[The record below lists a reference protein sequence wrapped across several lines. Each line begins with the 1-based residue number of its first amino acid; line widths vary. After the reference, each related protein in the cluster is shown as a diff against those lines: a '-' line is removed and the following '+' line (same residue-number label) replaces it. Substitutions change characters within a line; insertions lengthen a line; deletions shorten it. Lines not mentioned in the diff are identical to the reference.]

1 MLDSMSLKDVINKK
15 NILIDIEGNTKE
27 EVLQVLCQRLF
38 ESGYIN
44 DVSDFYADVLA
55 REQEGL
61 TGLGKGIA
69 IPHGKSKSV
78 INTTIAI
85 GKTKKP
91 IEWGSLDDKPVE
103 VILLF
108 AVKNSDATTTHIK
121 LLQKVAIMLADDEF
135 LIALQKAKSKEE
147 LLEMLTKRDN

>member
-1 MLDSMSLKDVINKK
+1 MLGSMDLKNVINRE
-15 NILIDIEGNTKE
+15 NVLVDIEGTTKE
-27 EVLQVLCQRLF
+27 EVLKALCNQLF
-38 ESGYIN
+38 NTGYIN
-44 DVSDFYADVLA
+44 DVDDFYADVLA
-55 REQEGL
+55 REEEGL

-69 IPHGKSKSV
+69 IPHGKSESV

-85 GKTKKP
+85 GKTKQP

-108 AVKNSDATTTHIK
+108 AVKNSDAITTHIK

-135 LIALQKAKSKEE
+135 LVALQKAENEDE
-147 LLEMLTKRDN
+147 LFGMITQRD

>member
-1 MLDSMSLKDVINKK
+1 MLESMDLKNVINRE
-15 NILIDIEGNTKE
+15 NVLVDIEGATKE
-27 EVLQVLCQRLF
+27 EVLKALCNQLF
-38 ESGYIN
+38 NTGYIN
-44 DVSDFYADVLA
+44 DVDDFYADVLA
-55 REQEGL
+55 REEEGL

-69 IPHGKSKSV
+69 IPHGKSESV

-85 GKTKKP
+85 GKTKQP

-135 LIALQKAKSKEE
+135 LVALQKAENEDE
-147 LLEMLTKRDN
+147 LFGMITQRD

>member
-1 MLDSMSLKDVINKK
+1 VLV
-15 NILIDIEGNTKE
+15 DIEGTTKE
-27 EVLQVLCQRLF
+27 EVLKALCNQLF
-38 ESGYIN
+38 NTGYIN
-44 DVSDFYADVLA
+44 DVDDFYTDVLA
-55 REQEGL
+55 REEEGL

-69 IPHGKSKSV
+69 IPHGKSESV

-85 GKTKKP
+85 GKTKQP

-135 LIALQKAKSKEE
+135 LVALQKAENEDE
-147 LLEMLTKRDN
+147 LFGMITQRD

>member
-1 MLDSMSLKDVINKK
+1 MLESMDLKNVINRE
-15 NILIDIEGNTKE
+15 NVLVDIEGTTKE
-27 EVLQVLCQRLF
+27 EVLKTLCNQLF
-38 ESGYIN
+38 NTGYIN
-44 DVSDFYADVLA
+44 DVDDFYADVLA
-55 REQEGL
+55 REEEGL

-69 IPHGKSKSV
+69 IPHGKSESV

-85 GKTKKP
+85 GKTKQP

-135 LIALQKAKSKEE
+135 LVALQKAENEDE
-147 LLEMLTKRDN
+147 LFGMITQRD

>member
-1 MLDSMSLKDVINKK
+1 MLGSMDLKNVINRE
-15 NILIDIEGNTKE
+15 NVLVDIEGTTKE
-27 EVLQVLCQRLF
+27 EVLKVLCNQLF
-38 ESGYIN
+38 NTGYIN
-44 DVSDFYADVLA
+44 DVDDFYADVLA
-55 REQEGL
+55 REEEGL

-69 IPHGKSKSV
+69 IPHGKSESV

-85 GKTKKP
+85 GKTKQP

-135 LIALQKAKSKEE
+135 LVALQKAENEDE
-147 LLEMLTKRDN
+147 LFGMITQRD

>member
-1 MLDSMSLKDVINKK
+1 MLGSMDLKNVINRE
-15 NILIDIEGNTKE
+15 NVLVDIEGTTKE
-27 EVLQVLCQRLF
+27 EVLKALCNQLF
-38 ESGYIN
+38 NTGYIN
-44 DVSDFYADVLA
+44 DVDDFYADVLA
-55 REQEGL
+55 REEEGL

-69 IPHGKSKSV
+69 IPHGKSESV

-85 GKTKKP
+85 GKTKQP

-108 AVKNSDATTTHIK
+108 AVKNSDATTPHIK

-135 LIALQKAKSKEE
+135 LVALQKAENEDE
-147 LLEMLTKRDN
+147 LFGMITQRD

>member
-1 MLDSMSLKDVINKK
+1 MLESMDLKNVINRE
-15 NILIDIEGNTKE
+15 NVLVDIEGTTKE
-27 EVLQVLCQRLF
+27 EVLKALCNQLF
-38 ESGYIN
+38 NTGYIN
-44 DVSDFYADVLA
+44 DVDDFYADVLA
-55 REQEGL
+55 REEEGL

-69 IPHGKSKSV
+69 IPHGKSESV
-78 INTTIAI
+78 IDTTIAI
-85 GKTKKP
+85 GKTKQP

-135 LIALQKAKSKEE
+135 LVALQKAENEDE
-147 LLEMLTKRDN
+147 LFGMITQRD

>member
-1 MLDSMSLKDVINKK
+1 MLESMDLKNVINRE
-15 NILIDIEGNTKE
+15 NVLVDIEGTTKE
-27 EVLQVLCQRLF
+27 EVLKALCNQLF
-38 ESGYIN
+38 NTGYIN
-44 DVSDFYADVLA
+44 DVDDFYADVLA
-55 REQEGL
+55 REEEGL

-69 IPHGKSKSV
+69 IPHGKSESV
-78 INTTIAI
+78 INTTVAI
-85 GKTKKP
+85 GKTKQP

-135 LIALQKAKSKEE
+135 LVALQKAENEDE
-147 LLEMLTKRDN
+147 LFGMITQRD

>member
-1 MLDSMSLKDVINKK
+1 MLESMDLKNVINRE
-15 NILIDIEGNTKE
+15 NVLVDIEGTTKE
-27 EVLQVLCQRLF
+27 EVLKALCNQLF
-38 ESGYIN
+38 NTGYIN
-44 DVSDFYADVLA
+44 DVDDFYADVLA
-55 REQEGL
+55 REEEGL

-69 IPHGKSKSV
+69 IPHGKSESV

-85 GKTKKP
+85 GKTKQP

-135 LIALQKAKSKEE
+135 LVALQKAENEDE
-147 LLEMLTKRDN
+147 LFGMITQRD

>member
-1 MLDSMSLKDVINKK
+1 MLESMDLKNVINRE
-15 NILIDIEGNTKE
+15 NVLVDIEGTTKE
-27 EVLQVLCQRLF
+27 EVLKALCNQLF
-38 ESGYIN
+38 NTGYIN
-44 DVSDFYADVLA
+44 DVDDFYADVLA
-55 REQEGL
+55 REEEGL

-69 IPHGKSKSV
+69 IPHGKSESV

-85 GKTKKP
+85 GKTKQP

-135 LIALQKAKSKEE
+135 LVALQKAENEDE
-147 LLEMLTKRDN
+147 LFGMIAQRD

>member
-1 MLDSMSLKDVINKK
+1 MLESMDLKNVINRE
-15 NILIDIEGNTKE
+15 NVLVDIEGTTKE
-27 EVLQVLCQRLF
+27 EVLKALCNQLF
-38 ESGYIN
+38 NPGYIT
-44 DVSDFYADVLA
+44 DVDDFYTDVLA
-55 REQEGL
+55 REEEGL

-69 IPHGKSKSV
+69 IPHGKSESV

-85 GKTKKP
+85 GKTKQP

-135 LIALQKAKSKEE
+135 LVALQKAENEDE
-147 LLEMLTKRDN
+147 LFGMITQRD

>member
-1 MLDSMSLKDVINKK
+1 MLESMDLKNVINRE
-15 NILIDIEGNTKE
+15 NVLVDIEGTTKE
-27 EVLQVLCQRLF
+27 EVLKVLCNQLF
-38 ESGYIN
+38 NTGYIN
-44 DVSDFYADVLA
+44 DVDDFYADVLA
-55 REQEGL
+55 REEEGL

-69 IPHGKSKSV
+69 IPHGKSESV

-85 GKTKKP
+85 GKTKQP

-135 LIALQKAKSKEE
+135 LVALQKAENEDE
-147 LLEMLTKRDN
+147 LFGMITQRD

>member
-1 MLDSMSLKDVINKK
+1 MDLKNVINRE
-15 NILIDIEGNTKE
+15 NVLVDIEGTTKE
-27 EVLQVLCQRLF
+27 EVLKALCNQLF
-38 ESGYIN
+38 NTGYIN
-44 DVSDFYADVLA
+44 DVDDFYADVLA
-55 REQEGL
+55 REEEGL

-69 IPHGKSKSV
+69 IPHGKSESV

-85 GKTKKP
+85 GKTKQP

-135 LIALQKAKSKEE
+135 LVALQKAENEDE
-147 LLEMLTKRDN
+147 LFGMITQRD

>member
-1 MLDSMSLKDVINKK
+1 MLESMDLKNVINRE
-15 NILIDIEGNTKE
+15 NVLVDIEGTTKE
-27 EVLQVLCQRLF
+27 EVLKALCNQLF
-38 ESGYIN
+38 NTGYIN
-44 DVSDFYADVLA
+44 DVDDFYTDVLA
-55 REQEGL
+55 REEEGL

-69 IPHGKSKSV
+69 IPHGKSESV

-85 GKTKKP
+85 GKTKQP
-91 IEWGSLDDKPVE
+91 IEWGSLDDKPME

-135 LIALQKAKSKEE
+135 LVALQKAENEDE
-147 LLEMLTKRDN
+147 LFGMITQRD

>member
-1 MLDSMSLKDVINKK
+1 MLGSMDLKNVINRE
-15 NILIDIEGNTKE
+15 NVLVDIEGTTKE
-27 EVLQVLCQRLF
+27 EVLKALCNQLF
-38 ESGYIN
+38 NTGYIN
-44 DVSDFYADVLA
+44 DVDDFYTDVLA
-55 REQEGL
+55 REEEGL

-69 IPHGKSKSV
+69 IPHGKSESV

-85 GKTKKP
+85 GKTKQP

-135 LIALQKAKSKEE
+135 LVALQKAENEDE
-147 LLEMLTKRDN
+147 LFGMITQRD

>member
-1 MLDSMSLKDVINKK
+1 MIESKDLKNVINRE
-15 NILIDIEGNTKE
+15 NVLVDIEGTTKE
-27 EVLQVLCQRLF
+27 EVLKALCNQLF
-38 ESGYIN
+38 NTGYIN
-44 DVSDFYADVLA
+44 DVDDFYADVLA
-55 REQEGL
+55 REEEGL

-69 IPHGKSKSV
+69 IPHGKSESV

-85 GKTKKP
+85 GKTKQP

-135 LIALQKAKSKEE
+135 LVALQKAENEDE
-147 LLEMLTKRDN
+147 LFGMITQRD

>member
-1 MLDSMSLKDVINKK
+1 MLESMDLKNVINRE
-15 NILIDIEGNTKE
+15 NVLVDIEETTKE
-27 EVLQVLCQRLF
+27 EVLKALCNQLF
-38 ESGYIN
+38 NTGYIN
-44 DVSDFYADVLA
+44 DVDDFYTDVLA
-55 REQEGL
+55 REEEGL

-69 IPHGKSKSV
+69 IPHGKSESV

-85 GKTKKP
+85 GKTKQP

-135 LIALQKAKSKEE
+135 LVALQKAENEDE
-147 LLEMLTKRDN
+147 LFGMITQRG

>member
-1 MLDSMSLKDVINKK
+1 MLESMDLKNVINRE
-15 NILIDIEGNTKE
+15 NVLVDIEGTTKE
-27 EVLQVLCQRLF
+27 EVLKALCNQLF
-38 ESGYIN
+38 NTGYIN
-44 DVSDFYADVLA
+44 DVDDFYTDVLA
-55 REQEGL
+55 REEEGL

-69 IPHGKSKSV
+69 IPHGKSESV

-85 GKTKKP
+85 GKTKQP

-135 LIALQKAKSKEE
+135 LVALQKAENEDE
-147 LLEMLTKRDN
+147 LFGMITQRD

>member
-1 MLDSMSLKDVINKK
+1 MLGSMDLKNVINRE
-15 NILIDIEGNTKE
+15 NVLVDIEGTTKE
-27 EVLQVLCQRLF
+27 EVLKALCNQLF
-38 ESGYIN
+38 NTGYIN
-44 DVSDFYADVLA
+44 DVDDFYADVLA
-55 REQEGL
+55 REEEGL

-69 IPHGKSKSV
+69 IPHGKSESV

-85 GKTKKP
+85 GKTKQP

-135 LIALQKAKSKEE
+135 LVALQKAENEDE
-147 LLEMLTKRDN
+147 LFGMITQRD

>member
-1 MLDSMSLKDVINKK
+1 MLESMDLKNVINRE
-15 NILIDIEGNTKE
+15 NVLVDIEGTTKE
-27 EVLQVLCQRLF
+27 EVLKALCNQLF
-38 ESGYIN
+38 NTGYIN
-44 DVSDFYADVLA
+44 DVDDFYADVLA
-55 REQEGL
+55 REEEGL

-69 IPHGKSKSV
+69 IPHGKSESV

-85 GKTKKP
+85 GKTKQP

-108 AVKNSDATTTHIK
+108 AVKHSDATTTHIK

-135 LIALQKAKSKEE
+135 LVALQKAENEDE
-147 LLEMLTKRDN
+147 LFGMITQRD

>member
-1 MLDSMSLKDVINKK
+1 MLESMDLKNVINRE
-15 NILIDIEGNTKE
+15 NVLIDIEGTTKE
-27 EVLQVLCQRLF
+27 EVLKALCNQLF
-38 ESGYIN
+38 NTGYIN
-44 DVSDFYADVLA
+44 DVDDFYADVLA
-55 REQEGL
+55 REEEGL

-85 GKTKKP
+85 GKTKQP
-91 IEWGSLDDKPVE
+91 VEWGSLDDKPVE

-135 LIALQKAKSKEE
+135 LVALQKAENEDE
-147 LLEMLTKRDN
+147 LFGMITQRD

>member
-1 MLDSMSLKDVINKK
+1 MLESMDLKNVINRE
-15 NILIDIEGNTKE
+15 NVLVDIEGTTKE
-27 EVLQVLCQRLF
+27 EVLKALCNQLF
-38 ESGYIN
+38 NTGYIN
-44 DVSDFYADVLA
+44 DVDDFYKDVLA
-55 REQEGL
+55 REEEGL

-69 IPHGKSKSV
+69 IPHGKSESV

-85 GKTKKP
+85 GKTKQP

-135 LIALQKAKSKEE
+135 LVALQKAENEDE
-147 LLEMLTKRDN
+147 LFGMITQRD

>member
-1 MLDSMSLKDVINKK
+1 MLESMDLKNVINRE
-15 NILIDIEGNTKE
+15 NVLIDIEGTTKK
-27 EVLQVLCQRLF
+27 EVLKALCNQLF
-38 ESGYIN
+38 NTGYIN
-44 DVSDFYADVLA
+44 DVDDFYADVLA
-55 REQEGL
+55 REEEGL

-85 GKTKKP
+85 GKTKQP
-91 IEWGSLDDKPVE
+91 VEWGSLDDKPVE

-135 LIALQKAKSKEE
+135 LVALQKAENEDE
-147 LLEMLTKRDN
+147 LFGMITQRD

>member
-1 MLDSMSLKDVINKK
+1 MLESMDLKNVINRE
-15 NILIDIEGNTKE
+15 NVLVDVEGTTKE
-27 EVLQVLCQRLF
+27 EVLKALCNQLF
-38 ESGYIN
+38 NTGYIN
-44 DVSDFYADVLA
+44 DVDDFYADVLA
-55 REQEGL
+55 REEEGL

-69 IPHGKSKSV
+69 IPHGKSESV

-85 GKTKKP
+85 GKTKQP

-135 LIALQKAKSKEE
+135 LVALQKAENEDE
-147 LLEMLTKRDN
+147 LFGMITQRD

>member
-1 MLDSMSLKDVINKK
+1 MLESMDLKNVINRE
-15 NILIDIEGNTKE
+15 NVLVDIEGTTKE
-27 EVLQVLCQRLF
+27 EVLKALCNQLF
-38 ESGYIN
+38 NTGYIN
-44 DVSDFYADVLA
+44 DVDDFYADVLA
-55 REQEGL
+55 REEEGL

-69 IPHGKSKSV
+69 IPHGKSESV

-85 GKTKKP
+85 GKTKQP
-91 IEWGSLDDKPVE
+91 IEWVSLDDKPVE

-135 LIALQKAKSKEE
+135 LVALQKAENEDE
-147 LLEMLTKRDN
+147 LFGMITQRD

>member
-1 MLDSMSLKDVINKK
+1 MLGSMDLKNVINRE
-15 NILIDIEGNTKE
+15 NVLVDIEGTTKK
-27 EVLQVLCQRLF
+27 EVLKALCNQLF
-38 ESGYIN
+38 NTGYIN
-44 DVSDFYADVLA
+44 DVDDFYADVLA
-55 REQEGL
+55 REEEGL

-69 IPHGKSKSV
+69 IPHGKSESV

-85 GKTKKP
+85 GKTKQP
-91 IEWGSLDDKPVE
+91 IEWGALDDKPVE

-135 LIALQKAKSKEE
+135 LVALQKAENEDE
-147 LLEMLTKRDN
+147 LFGMITQRD

>member
-1 MLDSMSLKDVINKK
+1 MLESMDLKNVINRE
-15 NILIDIEGNTKE
+15 NVLVDIEGTTKE
-27 EVLQVLCQRLF
+27 EVLKALCNQLF
-38 ESGYIN
+38 NTGYIN
-44 DVSDFYADVLA
+44 DVDDFYTDVLA
-55 REQEGL
+55 REEEGL

-69 IPHGKSKSV
+69 IPHWKSESV

-85 GKTKKP
+85 GKTKQP

-135 LIALQKAKSKEE
+135 LVALQKAENEDE
-147 LLEMLTKRDN
+147 LFGMITQRD